1 MLVQLFRLAA
11 AARYVTM
18 STTETTAMEYITG
31 AEFTV
36 ILSSLNDTSLHLQGT
51 DGSTWGNCVGAT
63 SGSVS
68 GKINTTA
75 SYFLYFKIQPALFSC
90 QVNFMYLSQNHIVSH
105 CLRGFYN
112 LCSVWHPNDQ
122 FEEMWGNPQYEHTE
136 WLAAACGAQV
146 GLVGVALCRLKIQKA
161 DMAVAVWKHLNNPI
175 KSQTKIIVKE
185 GQPAVIFRLNT
196 GKQLKSVLHCK

>member
-175 KSQTKIIVKE
+175 KSKTKIIVKE

>member
-31 AEFTV
+31 AESTV

-175 KSQTKIIVKE
+175 KSKTKIIVKE

>member
-31 AEFTV
+31 AESTV

-90 QVNFMYLSQNHIVSH
+90 QINFMCLSQNHIVSH

-122 FEEMWGNPQYEHTE
+122 FEEGKPHYEHTE
-136 WLAAACGAQV
+136 WLAATW
-146 GLVGVALCRLKIQKA
+146 VALCCLKIQKA

>member
-31 AEFTV
+31 AESTV

-122 FEEMWGNPQYEHTE
+122 FEEGKPQYEHTE

-146 GLVGVALCRLKIQKA
+146 GLMGVALCRLKIQKA
-161 DMAVAVWKHLNNPI
+161 DMAVTVWKHLNNPI
-175 KSQTKIIVKE
+175 KSQAKIIVNE

-196 GKQLKSVLHCK
+196 GKQLKSVLQCK

>member
-31 AEFTV
+31 AESTV
-36 ILSSLNDTSLHLQGT
+36 ILSSLNDTSLDLQGT

-122 FEEMWGNPQYEHTE
+122 FEEGKPHYEHTE

-175 KSQTKIIVKE
+175 KSKTKIIVKE

>member
-90 QVNFMYLSQNHIVSH
+90 QINFMYLSQNHIVSH

-175 KSQTKIIVKE
+175 KSKTKIIVKE